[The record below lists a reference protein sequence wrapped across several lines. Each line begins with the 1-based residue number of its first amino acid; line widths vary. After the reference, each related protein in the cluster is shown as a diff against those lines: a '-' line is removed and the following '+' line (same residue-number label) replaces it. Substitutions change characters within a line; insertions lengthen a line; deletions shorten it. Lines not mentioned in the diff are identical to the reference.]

1 MSTLLTVCLVVRAI
15 IGQVSRNAAH
25 MAVLRRK
32 LYGVEMW
39 TSKRHLSPALCS
51 KIRTYYAEIWLE
63 HNGEPPAQTYA
74 SQICISSAC
83 AVMMR
88 EEVLHMTAAAAAA
101 ACYAAPASSFPA
113 AAAPCQVALASRS
126 RDLQSFACRHC
137 SMLRSLPEPTS
148 EAAGMAMVGS

>member
-1 MSTLLTVCLVVRAI
+1 MSTLHTVCLFDRAI

-63 HNGEPPAQTYA
+63 HNGEPPAQMHARQACT
-74 SQICISSAC
+74 SRAC
-83 AVMMR
+83 AVMMQ
-88 EEVLHMTAAAAAA
+88 EGVTAHD
-101 ACYAAPASSFPA
+101 CSSLMLCSSCWLTPA
-113 AAAPCQVALASRS
+113 AAVQHCVRLPKHLGAGLYNPLPGGIA
-126 RDLQSFACRHC
+126 AC
-137 SMLRSLPEPTS
+137 
-148 EAAGMAMVGS
+148 